1 MNYKTLDT
9 RVFMPIE
16 TEIGELTSK
25 EMQAAHLRTMMSQMA
40 RTLATK
46 LVEDELVNIDRN
58 YDIAKRGWHY
68 SMAVKIWE
76 SPYDG

>member
-9 RVFMPIE
+9 NIFMPVE
-16 TEIGELTSK
+16 TEMGMSK

-40 RTLATK
+40 QQLATK
-46 LVEDELVNIDRN
+46 LVEDELVNIERD
-58 YDIAKRGWHY
+58 YDINKQGWHY
-68 SMAVKIWE
+68 SMSVKIWE